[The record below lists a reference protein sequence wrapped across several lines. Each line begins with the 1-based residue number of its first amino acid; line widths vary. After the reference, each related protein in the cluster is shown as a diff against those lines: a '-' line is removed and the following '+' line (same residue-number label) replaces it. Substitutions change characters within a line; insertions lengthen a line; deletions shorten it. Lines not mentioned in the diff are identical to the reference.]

1 MNDNPS
7 TIELLRLGFKLVSLK
22 VLYLILYFFAVIL
35 TFIVLLLGLIVPQ
48 IITNNVD
55 NVLIIKENTNLLK
68 EIFQNESKKL
78 FNLKTTVREKI
89 ESGVE
94 DIDMEVYSLIE
105 SIVDDND
112 KSIDIISTT
121 ILSELKLMFFIK

>member
-22 VLYLILYFFAVIL
+22 VLYLILYLFAVIL

>member
-1 MNDNPS
+1 MSENPS
-7 TIELLRLGFKLVSLK
+7 TIELLSLGFKLVCLK
-22 VLYLILYFFAVIL
+22 VLCLILYFFAIIL

-55 NVLIIKENTNLLK
+55 NVLIFKENANLLK
-68 EIFQNESKKL
+68 ENFKNQSEK
-78 FNLKTTVREKI
+78 FYNLRTTVREKI

-94 DIDMEVYSLIE
+94 DVDMEVYSLIE
-105 SIVDDND
+105 SIVVDND
-112 KSIDIISTT
+112 KSIDIISTI